1 MRRILTLTA
10 TVAVALTVNACEQP
24 TDPVVDSARVEFKV
38 TKLFD
43 SNQFFP
49 VAFVADNPCTPV
61 VEAIAMSGTDHQI
74 VKIWDNGN
82 FKLHLQFNLSG
93 TDGAGLQYRLTD
105 TVNLQDHF
113 GTSGTFTAT
122 ANTHAISQGS
132 QPNFIANAHITVNAN
147 GDVTVD
153 FFDFECR
160 G

>member
-1 MRRILTLTA
+1 MRRMLTVTA
-10 TVAVALTVNACEQP
+10 TVAVGLTLSACQQP
-24 TDPVVDSARVEFKV
+24 TDPVVDPAGVAFKV

-43 SNQFFP
+43 SNQMIP
-49 VAFVADNPCTPV
+49 VAFVADNPCTLA
-61 VEAIAMSGTDHQI
+61 VEAIAFSGTDHVI
-74 VKIWDNGN
+74 MKMWDNGN
-82 FKLHLQFNLSG
+82 FKLHFQFNLSG

-105 TVNLQDHF
+105 TVNEQDHL

-132 QPNFIANAHITVNAN
+132 QPNFITNAHFTVNAN

-153 FFDFECR
+153 FFNEECH